1 LYINF
6 QWIKFNLKFIPM
18 IFDIPNLREKRLIQW
33 AKINRVNIPHDPAQ
47 LVNVTSLDISFKNLK
62 ALPKEIGCLVN
73 LEEMDA
79 SYNQIADLPWEF
91 AQLKN
96 LVRLNLSNNL
106 FSDIPGIVCNHVQLE
121 SLNIEGNFIKKITP
135 VIANLSSLVN
145 FSIGY
150 NQIFE
155 LPIEF
160 GHLKHV
166 VNLDLSCNALH
177 ELPSSFVKLYNLK
190 NLKIGGNQFAQKP
203 ALLAEMPN
211 LETVDE
217 SKDIEIINKAFL
229 FSVISDSTRRVEKY
243 IALGADVN
251 YQLKDYQN
259 TPFTTALFE
268 AQSLEM
274 VKILLAYGANAAVQR
289 QYKMTVKSFFG
300 QKEKQVTETFLTKKH
315 KPEIEKYL
323 KSIEMI

>member
-1 LYINF
+1 
-6 QWIKFNLKFIPM
+6 
-18 IFDIPNLREKRLIQW
+18 
-33 AKINRVNIPHDPAQ
+33 
-47 LVNVTSLDISFKNLK
+47 
-62 ALPKEIGCLVN
+62 